1 MVSKNSVDIKNLIEI
16 FKLYN
21 ILFKVIRMVL
31 TYF

>member
-1 MVSKNSVDIKNLIEI
+1 MISKNSVDIKNLIEI

-21 ILFKVIRMVL
+21 IPFKVIRMVL